1 MALASIPELAAET
14 CKEIEASEEGKAVSG
29 RYWLNT
35 IIPGTPALVYCEMKA
50 EGEQLRNCLC
60 QIKNMK
66 FKANT

>member
-14 CKEIEASEEGKAVSG
+14 CKEIEASEDGKAVSG

-35 IIPGTPALVYCEMKA
+35 IIAGTPALVYCEMKT

-60 QIKNMK
+60 QI
-66 FKANT
+66 FGQF